1 MAYSTTAGKH
11 KVTLSMQTSNIA
23 SNDININVSMN
34 MLNVDLVTNC
44 KYMTGLRTTTNLST
58 ARLIFDTSRYAANS
72 LGYLFVR
79 NPITTSTATTY
90 VEVLEGASI
99 VSRLYEGQFCF
110 LPIQANITGDVTL
123 HSNSDTE
130 TFEYCL
136 ILEDPDNDYVP
147 SAGFGE
153 DTSD

>member
-1 MAYSTTAGKH
+1 MAYKTAPGKH
-11 KVTLSMQTSNIA
+11 AVTLSMRTSNIA

-58 ARLIFDTSRYAANS
+58 ARLIFDTSSYAANS

-79 NPITTSTATTY
+79 NPITTSKATTY

-110 LPIQANITGDVTL
+110 LPIQANVTNDITL

-136 ILEDPDNDYVP
+136 VVEDPSNDHLP
-147 SAGFGE
+147 AAGFGE
-153 DTSD
+153 DTAD

>member
-1 MAYSTTAGKH
+1 MAYSTTPGKH
-11 KVTLSMQTSNIA
+11 RVNLSVKTNGIA
-23 SNDININVSMN
+23 SNDININVNMN
-34 MLNVDLVTNC
+34 MLNV
-44 KYMTGLRTTTNLST
+44 ST
-58 ARLIFDTSRYAANS
+58 ARLIFDTSSYTADS
-72 LGYLFVR
+72 YGYLFVR

-90 VEVLEGASI
+90 VEVLNGAAI

-110 LPIQANITGDVTL
+110 LPIQADVTADITL

-136 ILEDPDNDYVP
+136 VVEDPSNDHLP

-153 DTSD
+153 DTAD

>member
-1 MAYSTTAGKH
+1 MAYSTTPGKH
-11 KVTLSMQTSNIA
+11 RVNLSIKTNGIA
-23 SNDININVSMN
+23 SNDININVNMN
-34 MLNVDLVTNC
+34 MLNVDGITNC

-58 ARLIFDTSRYAANS
+58 ARLIFDTDQYTADSYC
-72 LGYLFVR
+72 YLFVR

-110 LPIQANITGDVTL
+110 IPIQANVTDDITL

-136 ILEDPDNDYVP
+136 ILEDPSNDHLP
-147 SAGFGE
+147 AAGFCE
-153 DTSD
+153 DTTD

>member
-1 MAYSTTAGKH
+1 MAYSTTPGRH
-11 KVTLSMQTSNIA
+11 TVNLSMRTSYIA
-23 SNDININVSMN
+23 SNYININVSMN
-34 MLNVDLVTNC
+34 IVIVDGLTNC

-58 ARLIFDTSRYAANS
+58 ERLIFDTSSYTAS
-72 LGYLFVR
+72 SYGYLFVR

-90 VEVLEGASI
+90 VEVLEGGSI

-110 LPIQANITGDVTL
+110 LPIQANVTNDITL

-136 ILEDPDNDYVP
+136 IVEDPSNDHLP
-147 SAGFGE
+147 AAGFGE
-153 DTSD
+153 DTAD

>member
-1 MAYSTTAGKH
+1 MAYSTSPGNH
-11 KVTLSMQTSNIA
+11 RVTLSMRTNSIA
-23 SNDININVSMN
+23 SNDININVNMN
-34 MLNVDLVTNC
+34 MLNVDGITNC

-58 ARLIFDTSRYAANS
+58 ARLIFDTSNYAANS

-110 LPIQANITGDVTL
+110 IPIQANVTDDITL

-136 ILEDPDNDYVP
+136 VVEDPSNDHLP
-147 SAGFGE
+147 AAGFGE
-153 DTSD
+153 DSTD

>member
-1 MAYSTTAGKH
+1 MAYSTSPGKH
-11 KVTLSMQTSNIA
+11 TVNLSLRTNNIA
-23 SNDININVSMN
+23 SNDISVNVSMN
-34 MLNVDLVTNC
+34 MVNVDGKTNC

-58 ARLIFDTSRYAANS
+58 ARLIFDTSSYTADS

-90 VEVLEGASI
+90 VEVLNGAAI

-110 LPIQANITGDVTL
+110 LPIQADVTADITL

-136 ILEDPDNDYVP
+136 VVEDPSNDHLP

-153 DTSD
+153 DTAD

>member
-1 MAYSTTAGKH
+1 MAYSTTPGKH
-11 KVTLSMQTSNIA
+11 TVTLSMKTSGIA
-23 SNDININVSMN
+23 SNDINISVNMN
-34 MLNVDLVTNC
+34 MTNIDLANNC

-58 ARLIFDTSRYAANS
+58 ARLIFDTSNYAANTM
-72 LGYLFVR
+72 GYLFVR
-79 NPITTSTATTY
+79 NPITTTKATTY

-110 LPIQANITGDVTL
+110 LPVEAGVTDDITL

-136 ILEDPDNDYVP
+136 VAEDPSNDHLP
-147 SAGFGE
+147 AAGFGE
-153 DTSD
+153 DTAD

>member
-1 MAYSTTAGKH
+1 MAYSTTPGKH
-11 KVTLSMQTSNIA
+11 RVNLSVKTNGIA
-23 SNDININVSMN
+23 SNDININVNMN
-34 MLNVDLVTNC
+34 MLNVDGVTNC

-58 ARLIFDTSRYAANS
+58 ARLIFDTSSYAADS
-72 LGYLFVR
+72 YGYLFVR

-90 VEVLEGASI
+90 VEVLNGAAI

-110 LPIQANITGDVTL
+110 LPIQANVTADITL

-136 ILEDPDNDYVP
+136 IVEDPSNDHLP
-147 SAGFGE
+147 AAGFGE

>member
-1 MAYSTTAGKH
+1 MAYSTTPGKH
-11 KVTLSMQTSNIA
+11 KVTLSMQTSGIA
-23 SNDININVSMN
+23 SNDINISVNMN
-34 MLNVDLVTNC
+34 MVNVDGITNC

-58 ARLIFDTSRYAANS
+58 ARLIFDTSNYAANS
-72 LGYLFVR
+72 YGYLFFR

-110 LPIQANITGDVTL
+110 IPIQANVTDDITL

-136 ILEDPDNDYVP
+136 ILEDPSNDHLP
-147 SAGFGE
+147 AAGFGE

>member
-1 MAYSTTAGKH
+1 MAYSTTPGKH
-11 KVTLSMQTSNIA
+11 KVTLSMQTSGIA
-23 SNDININVSMN
+23 SNDININVNMN
-34 MLNVDLVTNC
+34 MVNVDGITNC

-58 ARLIFDTSRYAANS
+58 ARLIFDTSNYAANS
-72 LGYLFVR
+72 YGYLFVR

-90 VEVLEGASI
+90 VEVLEVASI

-110 LPIQANITGDVTL
+110 IPIQANVTDDITL

-136 ILEDPDNDYVP
+136 ILEDPSNDHLP
-147 SAGFGE
+147 AAGFGE

>member
-1 MAYSTTAGKH
+1 MAYSTSPGKH
-11 KVTLSMQTSNIA
+11 RVSLSMRTSSIA
-23 SNDININVSMN
+23 SNDININVNMN
-34 MLNVDLVTNC
+34 MVNADGITNC

-58 ARLIFDTSRYAANS
+58 ARLIFDTSSYTADS

-110 LPIQANITGDVTL
+110 IPIQANVTDDITL

-136 ILEDPDNDYVP
+136 VVEDPSNDHLP
-147 SAGFGE
+147 AAGFGE
-153 DTSD
+153 DSSD

>member
-1 MAYSTTAGKH
+1 MR
-11 KVTLSMQTSNIA
+11 TSNIA

-34 MLNVDLVTNC
+34 MLNVDGLTNC

-58 ARLIFDTSRYAANS
+58 ARTIFATASYTAS
-72 LGYLFVR
+72 SYGYLFVR

-90 VEVLEGASI
+90 VEVLEGGSI

-110 LPIQANITGDVTL
+110 LPIQANVTNDITL

-136 ILEDPDNDYVP
+136 IVEDPANDHLP
-147 SAGFGE
+147 AAGFGE